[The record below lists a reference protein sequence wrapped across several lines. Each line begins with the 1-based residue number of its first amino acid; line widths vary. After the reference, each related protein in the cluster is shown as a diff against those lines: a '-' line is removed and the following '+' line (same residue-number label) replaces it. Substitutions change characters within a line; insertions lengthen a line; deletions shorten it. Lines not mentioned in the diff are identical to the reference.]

1 MVIRFVWTVYIVAV
15 WLIGAKHPMLQ
26 LKRLFFAH
34 PLNPSMGC
42 SFTTSSWPLFCCNSK
57 GVFSRTFHGMF
68 FYYRF
73 QIVAIFLPL
82 LHVFLFVVLNT
93 CPANLSSS
101 LSERFAHAMVYV
113 FGNPVYGK
121 RPAPGCSCSE
131 QGYLHTF
138 GCGYTRLQRSVKRAR
153 NDCFLS

>member
-1 MVIRFVWTVYIVAV
+1 VLQVKRLVFVT
-15 WLIGAKHPMLQ
+15 K
-26 LKRLFFAH
+26 KLFFAH
-34 PLNPSMGC
+34 PIEGFKGC
-42 SFTTSSWPLFCCNSK
+42 SFTTYRVPDGLFFCCNSK

-82 LHVFLFVVLNT
+82 LHVFLFVVFKKDTLHWKTENKVS
-93 CPANLSSS
+93 AVM
-101 LSERFAHAMVYV
+101 HAY
-113 FGNPVYGK
+113 GNPVYGK

-138 GCGYTRLQRSVKRAR
+138 GCGYTRMQRSVKRAR
-153 NDCFLS
+153 NDCILP